1 VSKSDDQSI
10 LAAIIPLQL
19 YSSSAPNK
27 VILWQNPRPS
37 SVRYCRPIHLQF
49 KKETTEISKHE
60 VDYIEKQITDLKKTQ
75 VRVANK
81 TFFVTLQMAQDL

>member
-1 VSKSDDQSI
+1 MFISSFV
-10 LAAIIPLQL
+10 PLQL